1 MNSQCSFLIV
11 VGLPPEGPATGS
23 GLRPSMSRKDVEE
36 AGSGCG
42 ARPEGKSGGD
52 VRTRPPWT
60 AAPSAV
66 SAAAAGVAGTPSPFA
81 SNRNQIEYT
90 SYRSGSEISPDHR
103 PWHYPTARPFV
114 NMIEGL
120 GSDGVST
127 DRAYLHRVAAIAG
140 TRLLWQRL
148 MATPP
153 NTLPA
158 PGWRPSP
165 LRRCELPVVL
175 AVARSGRA
183 KCVGAAPSLST
194 GQPRIARKRAQW
206 LARWKGVLPLPS
218 ASHSP
223 AQTKSPC

>member
-1 MNSQCSFLIV
+1 
-11 VGLPPEGPATGS
+11 
-23 GLRPSMSRKDVEE
+23 
-36 AGSGCG
+36 
-42 ARPEGKSGGD
+42 
-52 VRTRPPWT
+52 
-60 AAPSAV
+60 
-66 SAAAAGVAGTPSPFA
+66 
-81 SNRNQIEYT
+81 
-90 SYRSGSEISPDHR
+90 
-103 PWHYPTARPFV
+103 
-114 NMIEGL
+114 MIEGL

-127 DRAYLHRVAAIAG
+127 DRAYLRRVAVIVG

-165 LRRCELPVVL
+165 LRRCEPPVVL

-223 AQTKSPC
+223 AQPATRLHSQPLACTNEETLLIRQGLGDFVLYQRGCPVAPGWSPHWAKQGRWTITPPKRK

>member
-1 MNSQCSFLIV
+1 
-11 VGLPPEGPATGS
+11 
-23 GLRPSMSRKDVEE
+23 
-36 AGSGCG
+36 
-42 ARPEGKSGGD
+42 
-52 VRTRPPWT
+52 
-60 AAPSAV
+60 
-66 SAAAAGVAGTPSPFA
+66 
-81 SNRNQIEYT
+81 
-90 SYRSGSEISPDHR
+90 
-103 PWHYPTARPFV
+103 
-114 NMIEGL
+114 MIEGL
-120 GSDGVST
+120 GSDEVSP

-165 LRRCELPVVL
+165 LRRCEPPVVL

-206 LARWKGVLPLPS
+206 LARLKGVLPLPS
-218 ASHSP
+218 ASHLP
-223 AQTKSPC
+223 AQTKRPCRISRGSAISYCTRGVARRRLAGLPTGQSRVDGRLHRQSESNGEGS